1 MIRTQRTPRAVMTRR
16 CFRWIA
22 PAGILLLWGIG
33 CSSQPPADLTVC
45 CSADGKSFSQCFTQA
60 YSTLGNNGDAD
71 VVLVC
76 GSDGPV
82 RQVMH
87 IRVLWK
93 PTRDSKADHDS
104 ARNATVHWY
113 VMGQTAADIIEYD
126 GTAMVVVEPDDH
138 GATLSIRS
146 ALLRPVARRGSMR
159 DPIGQTSIHG
169 TIRTADDPDR
179 VRKVLANLRASVVA
193 ARSVPG
199 NITLRTHTE
208 SPSSSA
214 Q

>member
-1 MIRTQRTPRAVMTRR
+1 MGFVVMMTANCRR
-16 CFRWIA
+16 WPICA
-22 PAGILLLWGIG
+22 ALLLMSAG
-33 CSSQPPADLTVC
+33 CSTQTPASFTVNC
-45 CSADGKSFSQCFTQA
+45 ASDGKSFTQCFTQA
-60 YSTLGNNGDAD
+60 WSTNCDAGNAD
-71 VVLVC
+71 IVLVNNP
-76 GSDGPV
+76 DDPV

-113 VMGQTAADIIEYD
+113 VMGKSSSDIIEYD
-126 GTAMVVVEPDDH
+126 GTAMVVVEPDEH

-146 ALLRPVARRGSMR
+146 AMMRPVARRGSLR
-159 DPIGQTSIHG
+159 DPIGQTSLHG
-169 TIRTADDPDR
+169 TVRTTDNPDR
-179 VRKVLANLRASVVA
+179 VRSVLKDLKASVA
-193 ARSVPG
+193 ASQNPPA
-199 NITLRTHTE
+199 NFTLRTHPE

>member
-1 MIRTQRTPRAVMTRR
+1 MNRFVVMKTVRSFHWPV
-16 CFRWIA
+16 CA
-22 PAGILLLWGIG
+22 ALLLLGGIG
-33 CSSQPPADLTVC
+33 CSNQGPATFTVNC
-45 CSADGKSFSQCFTQA
+45 ASDGKCFTQCFSQA
-60 YSTLGNNGDAD
+60 WSTGGDGGDAD
-71 VVLVC
+71 VVLV
-76 GSDGPV
+76 SSPDDPV

-113 VMGQTAADIIEYD
+113 VIGKSAPDIIEYD
-126 GTAMVVVEPDDH
+126 GTAMVVVEPEDH

-146 ALLRPVARRGSMR
+146 AVLRPVARRGSLR
-159 DPIGQTSIHG
+159 DPIGQASLHG
-169 TIRTADDPDR
+169 TVRTTDDPDR
-179 VRKVLANLRASVVA
+179 VRSVLKNLRAKVVA
-193 ARSVPG
+193 ARSLPG
-199 NITLRTHTE
+199 NFTLRTHAE